1 MPNATYPCAKRDCSA
16 PGNILCAGNHKCC
29 VCKKPVHA
37 AFCSKEFEQI
47 RDAVRDKFMNKETG
61 QPPEKV
67 GIAMDVCHTC
77 IEKAEAK
84 IIAAAFVASPEEAP
98 QLNNVRV

>member
-1 MPNATYPCAKRDCSA
+1 MQPIPVQSETAVLLV
-16 PGNILCAGNHKCC
+16 LCAGNHKCC

-37 AFCSKEFEQI
+37 TFCSTEFEQI
-47 RDAVRDKFMNKETG
+47 RDTVRDKFMNKETG

-77 IEKAEAK
+77 IEKAETK
-84 IIAAAFVASPEEAP
+84 QSCEETG
-98 QLNNVRV
+98 